1 MKAEDEKKI
10 DKGESATKSVSQEN
24 RPIRCALI
32 GCGRVA
38 VKHLKAIK
46 QFPGAL
52 SLAGVADPHPE
63 AARRLF
69 QQADFGQDPV
79 ASGLYDASADR
90 LLDDRKPD
98 LVAITTPSGTHTQL
112 ALKALDAGCH
122 VLVEK
127 PMTLSLKEADQ
138 LIVKAEAN
146 HRILAVGHIYR
157 YFPLIQMLQKDLLDG
172 RFGTILSG
180 RVTVYWGHDQAYYD
194 AADWRGTWQQDGGAL
209 MNQCVHALDLMLYL
223 IHAPIIRISGWIDQI
238 RHQIEAEDYGLVQ
251 MQFANGAYG
260 ILEGSTATDPRRQ
273 EASFSIQCSR
283 GSINLSFCRGKP
295 SIRIIDETG
304 HNSRN
309 RALWRFARQTLGQ
322 EGIQGLRQVMHPHT
336 VLYRDLIKAIQTGEQ
351 PIADGYS
358 GRQAVE
364 AVLAAYASAL
374 KGRTLS
380 LPIEPFEIR
389 EMNGFFERL
398 HMTEK

>member
-1 MKAEDEKKI
+1 
-10 DKGESATKSVSQEN
+10 
-24 RPIRCALI
+24 
-32 GCGRVA
+32 
-38 VKHLKAIK
+38 
-46 QFPGAL
+46 
-52 SLAGVADPHPE
+52 
-63 AARRLF
+63 
-69 QQADFGQDPV
+69 
-79 ASGLYDASADR
+79 
-90 LLDDRKPD
+90 
-98 LVAITTPSGTHTQL
+98 
-112 ALKALDAGCH
+112 
-122 VLVEK
+122 
-127 PMTLSLKEADQ
+127 
-138 LIVKAEAN
+138 
-146 HRILAVGHIYR
+146 
-157 YFPLIQMLQKDLLDG
+157 
-172 RFGTILSG
+172 
-180 RVTVYWGHDQAYYD
+180 
-194 AADWRGTWQQDGGAL
+194 

-223 IHAPIIRISGWIDQI
+223 IHAPIIRISGCIDQI